1 MEGDALTVLFGLPA
15 ALAEEIRAAAG
26 AVAAIEGDALVI
38 FYGALASVALS
49 LWLLAFR
56 PRIRVP
62 PALPGP
68 LRLLLELA
76 DDWLRLFG
84 GWFACGLLPV
94 AAMLAL
100 AVPAGG
106 LQFWHWP
113 AAIVIFAVVAV
124 WRLR

>member
-1 MEGDALTVLFGLPA
+1 MESDGFSILIALPGL
-15 ALAEEIRAAAG
+15 LADELVAAG
-26 AVAAIEGDALVI
+26 AAVAAIEGDALII

-49 LWLLAFR
+49 LWLLVFR

-62 PALPGP
+62 PSLPFP

-94 AAMLAL
+94 AAMLVL